1 MKSIGHQNGIYRPDI
16 DGLRGIAVSAV
27 VIFHAARNLL
37 PSGYFGV
44 DIFFVI
50 SGYLIGGIVYR
61 DSLARRFSFAQF
73 YARRA
78 KRILPALF
86 VVVSFVGLLGLFLFT
101 SKELLEF
108 AGQAV
113 LALFGASNFYYL
125 IHSDYFATTSS
136 HEPLLMTWSLG
147 VEEQF
152 YLLFPFAMIAVS
164 YVERYY
170 RLLAVLIIAVASFC
184 LSVII
189 TPHMPIAA
197 FYMLPPRAWELAVG
211 ATLAIVHQDMPKTT
225 KMTGLG
231 LETAALVG
239 LVCLIA
245 SLVCFDEK
253 MASLGG
259 AAAVPVLATAVLI
272 HTRNSMVN
280 RALLSFA
287 PLIFIGQVSYSWY
300 LWHWPLMAIARRA
313 ADFEPSVW
321 QMLAIA
327 AASFVFAWL
336 TLRFVERPFRSSVAK
351 PKVLLIRYAIALAAA
366 LALPVAIKATH
377 GLPQRLPAP
386 VQAVERAELEGRGDC
401 LAPFGEAK
409 IPSDDHCAPKG
420 SGIALLG
427 DSHASALGPGLIK
440 AAEAHGVRVLQ
451 LSKSSCTPLLGFT
464 SLYEGKPSLAAD
476 CRAFMT
482 AAVAR
487 IVGDPAITTVIVSS
501 NWPEPDSTRIV
512 SAVSLKEVNASI
524 AIREGLNGLSRA
536 LIGAGKKVVI
546 VADVPQLSFSPP
558 DHMVSEA
565 LPLRHFIEKMLDADR
580 APSGRY
586 FTTANIHPGFLLSR
600 TYIANI
606 MLTLPNVHYFD
617 PSSQL
622 CKDGVC
628 IYNSNGIPLYYDAG
642 HLSSAGSKSLN
653 WDFLFPK
660 NRGGQQD

>member
-1 MKSIGHQNGIYRPDI
+1 MKWTDRQNGIYRPDI

-50 SGYLIGGIVYR
+50 SGYLIGGIIYR
-61 DSLARRFSFAQF
+61 DSLARKFSFAQF

-86 VVVSFVGLLGLFLFT
+86 VVASCVGVLGLFVFT
-101 SKELLEF
+101 AKELLEF
-108 AGQAV
+108 AGQDI
-113 LALFGASNFYYL
+113 LAMLGASNFYYL
-125 IHSDYFATTSS
+125 THSDYFATASS

-152 YLLFPFAMIAVS
+152 YLLFPFVMIAVS
-164 YVERYY
+164 YVEQYY
-170 RLLAVLIIAVASFC
+170 RLFAVLIVAIASFC
-184 LSVII
+184 LSVIMA
-189 TPHMPIAA
+189 PHMPIAA

-211 ATLAIVHQDMPKTT
+211 AALAIIHQDMPKTT

-231 LETAALVG
+231 LEAAAIVG
-239 LVCLIA
+239 LAGLVA
-245 SLVCFDEK
+245 SLVCFGETT
-253 MASLGG
+253 AFSGWT
-259 AAAVPVLATAVLI
+259 AAVSVLATAVLI
-272 HTRNSMVN
+272 HTRNSIVN

-287 PLIFIGQVSYSWY
+287 PLIFVGQVSYSWY

-313 ADFEPSVW
+313 ADLEPAIW

-327 AASFVFAWL
+327 AASFLLAVL
-336 TLRFVERPFRSSVAK
+336 TLYFVERPFRSSTAK
-351 PKVLLIRYAIALAAA
+351 PKPLLTRYAIALAVA

-386 VQAVERAELEGRGDC
+386 VLAVEKAELDGRGDC

-409 IPSDDHCAPKG
+409 IPSDNHCAPKG
-420 SGIALLG
+420 ASIALLG

-440 AAEAHGVRVLQ
+440 AAGAHGVHVLQ

-464 SLYEGKPSLAAD
+464 SLYPGKPSLAAD
-476 CRAFMT
+476 CHAFMT
-482 AAVAR
+482 AAVTR
-487 IVGDPAITTVIVSS
+487 IVTDPAITTVIVSS
-501 NWPEPDSTRIV
+501 NWPELDSTRLV
-512 SAVSLKEVNASI
+512 RAVSLKEVDASI
-524 AIREGLNGLSRA
+524 ALREGLSGLSQA

-558 DHMVSEA
+558 DHMISEA
-565 LPLRHFIEKMLDADR
+565 LPVRHFIESILDGDR
-580 APSGRY
+580 APPGRY
-586 FTTANIHPGFLLSR
+586 FTADNIKSKFLLSR
-600 TYIANI
+600 SYVSN
-606 MLTLPNVHYFD
+606 LVSKLLNVIYFD

-622 CKDGVC
+622 CKGGAC
-628 IYNSNGIPLYYDAG
+628 IYNSNSVPLYYDYG

-653 WDFLFPK
+653 WDFIFRK
-660 NRGGQQD
+660 DSNRR